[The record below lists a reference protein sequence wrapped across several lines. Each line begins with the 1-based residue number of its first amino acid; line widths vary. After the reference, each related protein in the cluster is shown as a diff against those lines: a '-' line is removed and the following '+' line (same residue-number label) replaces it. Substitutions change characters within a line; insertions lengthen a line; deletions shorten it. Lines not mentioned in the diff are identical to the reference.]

1 MEPIA
6 VNLVL
11 INSHWLHF
19 TCKWEMWW
27 IIPAENSWDTEPFFK
42 KSKNT
47 TNEAEETECREAY
60 FQSVGKE
67 KLIIKKYICAC
78 TAHCVHIYGTVV

>member
-1 MEPIA
+1 M
-6 VNLVL
+6 
-11 INSHWLHF
+11 
-19 TCKWEMWW
+19 CW

-47 TNEAEETECREAY
+47 TNEAEETERGEAY

-67 KLIIKKYICAC
+67 KQIIKKYICAC
-78 TAHCVHIYGTVV
+78 TAHCSTHLWDCCIGSQDDKFWLLFSVLSILCC